1 METLTRRQADVIR
14 LAADGM
20 TNAEIAAEL
29 NIGPESVK
37 THLALAYRKLGVRNR
52 IEAVN
57 EARVSGYFTT
67 PNGHSP
73 EAPDV
78 RA

>member
-1 METLTRRQADVIR
+1 METLSKRQLDVIR

-20 TNAEIAAEL
+20 TNAEIAAALE
-29 NIGPESVK
+29 IGPESVK
-37 THLALAYRKLGVRNR
+37 THLACVYRKLGVRNR

-57 EARVSGYFTT
+57 EARKSGYL
-67 PNGHSP
+67 NRGRG
-73 EAPDV
+73 AGDV